1 MVVNGC
7 GLTLIDGS
15 HKVAWVF
22 GYMKAY
28 FDLYVSMGTNPD
40 KLSESLQ
47 FLTEKVLIRLG
58 VEDGKMVDST
68 IQQIDQLDLE
78 LTIAKVIREYTDKDS
93 KTFSIT
99 L

>member
-1 MVVNGC
+1 VENGC
-7 GLTLIDGS
+7 GLTLIDDS

-22 GYMKAY
+22 GYIKAY

-58 VEDGKMVDST
+58 VQDGKMVDST

-78 LTIAKVIREYTDKDS
+78 LTIAKVIREHTDENS
-93 KTFSIT
+93 KTFSIVF
-99 L
+99 

>member
-1 MVVNGC
+1 MENGC
-7 GLTLIDGS
+7 GLTLIDDS

-22 GYMKAY
+22 GYIKAY

-58 VEDGKMVDST
+58 VQDGKMVDST

>member
-1 MVVNGC
+1 MENGC
-7 GLTLIDGS
+7 GLTLIDDS

-22 GYMKAY
+22 GYIKAY
-28 FDLYVSMGTNPD
+28 FDLYVSMGTNPE

-47 FLTEKVLIRLG
+47 FLTEKVLVRLG
-58 VEDGKMVDST
+58 VQDGKMVDST

-78 LTIAKVIREYTDKDS
+78 LTIAKVIREYTDENS

>member
-1 MVVNGC
+1 
-7 GLTLIDGS
+7 
-15 HKVAWVF
+15 
-22 GYMKAY
+22 
-28 FDLYVSMGTNPD
+28 MGTNPE

-58 VEDGKMVDST
+58 VQDGKMVDST

>member
-1 MVVNGC
+1 MVENGY
-7 GLTLIDGS
+7 GLMIDDS
-15 HKVAWVF
+15 HKTAWVF

-47 FLTEKVLIRLG
+47 FLTSKVLERLG
-58 VEDGKMVDST
+58 IEDEVMVGKT
-68 IQQIDQLDLE
+68 IEQIDQLDIE
-78 LTIAKVIREYTDKDS
+78 ITIAKVIKENTDDS
-93 KTFSIT
+93 TKSFSIT

>member
-1 MVVNGC
+1 MCIRDRV
-7 GLTLIDGS
+7 
-15 HKVAWVF
+15 
-22 GYMKAY
+22 
-28 FDLYVSMGTNPD
+28 
-40 KLSESLQ
+40 
-47 FLTEKVLIRLG
+47 RLG

>member
-7 GLTLIDGS
+7 GLTLIDDS

-22 GYMKAY
+22 GYIKAY

-47 FLTEKVLIRLG
+47 FLTEKVLVRLG
-58 VEDGKMVDST
+58 VQDGKMVDST

>member
-7 GLTLIDGS
+7 GLTLIDDS

-22 GYMKAY
+22 GYIKAY

-47 FLTEKVLIRLG
+47 FLTSKVLERLG
-58 VEDGKMVDST
+58 IEDEVMVHKT
-68 IQQIDQLDLE
+68 IEQIDQLDIE
-78 LTIAKVIREYTDKDS
+78 LTIAKVIKEYTDDS
-93 KTFSIT
+93 TKTFSIT

>member
-7 GLTLIDGS
+7 GLTLIDDS

-22 GYMKAY
+22 GYIKAY
-28 FDLYVSMGTNPD
+28 FDLYVSMGTDPE
-40 KLSESLQ
+40 KLSASLQ

-58 VEDGKMVDST
+58 VQDGKMVDST

>member
-1 MVVNGC
+1 MENGC
-7 GLTLIDGS
+7 GLTLIDDS

-22 GYMKAY
+22 GYIKAY

-58 VEDGKMVDST
+58 VQDGKMVDST

-78 LTIAKVIREYTDKDS
+78 LTIAKVIREHTDENS
-93 KTFSIT
+93 KTFSIVF
-99 L
+99 

>member
-7 GLTLIDGS
+7 GLTLIDDS

-22 GYMKAY
+22 GYIKAY
-28 FDLYVSMGTNPD
+28 FDLYVSMGTDPE
-40 KLSESLQ
+40 KLSASLQ
-47 FLTEKVLIRLG
+47 FLTEKVLVRLG

>member
-7 GLTLIDGS
+7 GLTLIDDS

-22 GYMKAY
+22 GYIKAY
-28 FDLYVSMGTNPD
+28 FDLYVSMGTNPE

-47 FLTEKVLIRLG
+47 FLTEKVLVRLG

>member
-7 GLTLIDGS
+7 GLTLIDDS

-22 GYMKAY
+22 GYIKAY

-40 KLSESLQ
+40 KLGESLQ

>member
-1 MVVNGC
+1 MVENGC
-7 GLTLIDGS
+7 GLTLIDDS

-22 GYMKAY
+22 GYIKAY
-28 FDLYVSMGTNPD
+28 FDLYVSMGTDPE
-40 KLSESLQ
+40 KLSASLQ
-47 FLTEKVLIRLG
+47 FLTEKVLVRLG

>member
-1 MVVNGC
+1 
-7 GLTLIDGS
+7 
-15 HKVAWVF
+15 
-22 GYMKAY
+22 
-28 FDLYVSMGTNPD
+28 MGTDPE
-40 KLSESLQ
+40 KLSASLQ
-47 FLTEKVLIRLG
+47 FLTEKVLVRLG

-78 LTIAKVIREYTDKDS
+78 LTIAKVIREYTDENS

>member
-1 MVVNGC
+1 MENGC
-7 GLTLIDGS
+7 GLTLIDDS

-22 GYMKAY
+22 GYIKAY
-28 FDLYVSMGTNPD
+28 FDLYVSMGTDPE
-40 KLSESLQ
+40 KLSASLQ
-47 FLTEKVLIRLG
+47 FLTEKVLVRLG

>member
-7 GLTLIDGS
+7 GLTLIDDS

-22 GYMKAY
+22 GYIKAY

-58 VEDGKMVDST
+58 VQDGKMVDST

>member
-7 GLTLIDGS
+7 GLTLIDDS

-22 GYMKAY
+22 GYIKAY

-58 VEDGKMVDST
+58 VQDGKMVDST

-78 LTIAKVIREYTDKDS
+78 LTIAKVIREHTDENS
-93 KTFSIT
+93 KTFSIVF
-99 L
+99 